1 MNAIKT
7 YFRNAIKEFNN
18 VTWPTQKQA
27 IRVSA
32 IVFVF
37 MIISAV
43 ILGTV
48 DQLLSIGYQSFL

>member
-1 MNAIKT
+1 MKT